1 MTNFSKKQKT
11 FIVGISSFIVL
22 FVIFIGFSYFF
33 ATSNSNFN
41 KKSNDYKIAESTT
54 SAIENSKKDD
64 NDDSKRLETATNSNI
79 QNNDQT
85 NSNLNENGTPNT
97 NANAENKDKNTIE
110 SNASNNIVQNTPNEN
125 YQTQTNNNT
134 LVQTP
139 NVNKSNEN
147 STIKEPPKEDY
158 NFIVNIQIGDVD
170 NILWSG
176 TVKTNNTLTA
186 YKALEL
192 FANESSIEVKKSG
205 SGSLI
210 YVTSIGGLK
219 EKDKGPSSGWM
230 YKVNGNFPSVAAG
243 NYTLNSGD
251 TIEWVYTH
259 DGGKDVGS
267 R

>member
-64 NDDSKRLETATNSNI
+64 NDDSKRLENATNSNI
-79 QNNDQT
+79 QNNEQT

-97 NANAENKDKNTIE
+97 NSNAENKDNNTIE